1 MKIGVVTN
9 DKTKR
14 FSKNWDCKQTNCCVQ
29 RSMQPSRTEQRSSR
43 VYSNNSNA
51 NKEVKDIFTK
61 SNGSVGCNSKQAK
74 INFNGLKTAWTNKEI
89 PLVTRG
95 YYGDRLTF
103 DNVGIKTIN
112 GCQVLVGNKKKGHV
126 TDKDIVD
133 YFMQFVRYPNY
144 RRYILDSIDRVE

>member
-1 MKIGVVTN
+1 MKIGAITYEH
-9 DKTKR
+9 
-14 FSKNWDCKQTNCCVQ
+14 FSKNWTSQQADSSVQ
-29 RSMQPSRTEQRSSR
+29 RNMQPSRVVKGDYFTRSR
-43 VYSNNSNA
+43 NSERSKRTDQTLPESKRSIRS
-51 NKEVKDIFTK
+51 NKE
-61 SNGSVGCNSKQAK
+61 SSK

-144 RRYILDSIDRVE
+144 RRYILDNIDRVE